1 MPLFKPFLNNFIETL
16 STWKTVSI
24 SSTVL
29 CINNTLLA
37 VTTNTIIEFIQL
49 IFQILI
55 SGATLTL
62 VIIKIRNELKNKTKN
77 EDP

>member
-1 MPLFKPFLNNFIETL
+1 MPFFKAIIDDL

-37 VTTNTIIEFIQL
+37 VTSNQIIEVTQL
-49 IFQILI
+49 IFQLLI

-62 VIIKIRNELKNKTKN
+62 VIIKIRNELKNKAKN